1 MLHHGK
7 IENHIE
13 NHDQNIRKRFAN
25 LYIERDSLIY
35 IKNLLIYI
43 YLFINWRALLNY
55 H

>member
-35 IKNLLIYI
+35 IKKSVNIYLLIY
-43 YLFINWRALLNY
+43 
-55 H
+55 